1 MGICDSPNDKGNA
14 VVPLTNKSGAP
25 NYEVEVD
32 KNNPSTELD
41 QFMAHVAKLL
51 CKIRYGD
58 QIATGF
64 LLRLF
69 KGQDELYCMMTCE
82 HVITREMIQQRKT
95 ISFYYDS
102 INFKTIGITV
112 DPNKRLIQDFR
123 SLSEMDINIDINIDA
138 TVIQILPEDKIPKE
152 FYLSINE
159 DYIDNYDSLSNKDI
173 AIIQYLQGKLTYS
186 YGKTKQIDKYE
197 IIHTANTK
205 PGSSGSPIFLIN
217 TIKVVGIHQG
227 GDEKNLKIMDT
238 ALDLYLISLD
248 IFLIIKK

>member
-1 MGICDSPNDKGNA
+1 MGICDSPNDKGNG
-14 VVPLTNKSGAP
+14 VVPLTNTSGAP
-25 NYEVEVD
+25 HYEVTVD

-41 QFMAHVAKLL
+41 QYMAYVSKSL
-51 CKIRYGD
+51 CKLRYGD
-58 QIATGF
+58 KIATGF
-64 LLRLF
+64 LLRLS

-82 HVITREMIQQRKT
+82 HVIKREMIQQRKT

-102 INFKTIGITV
+102 INLKTIGITL

-123 SLSEMDINIDINIDA
+123 SLSEMDSNIDINIDA
-138 TVIQILPEDKIPKE
+138 TVIEILPEDKIPKE

-173 AIIQYLQGKLTYS
+173 AIIQYLQGKLKYS

-217 TIKVVGIHQG
+217 TIKVEYIKV
-227 GDEKNLKIMDT
+227 EMKKNLKIMDT